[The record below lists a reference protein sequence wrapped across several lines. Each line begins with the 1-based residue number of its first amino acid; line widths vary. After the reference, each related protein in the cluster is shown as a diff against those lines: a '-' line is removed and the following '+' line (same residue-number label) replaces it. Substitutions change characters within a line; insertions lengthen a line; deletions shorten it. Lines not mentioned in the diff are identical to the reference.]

1 MKKSTEYTL
10 VISSIIFCLLI
21 FAGGFLYTHLK
32 SKPSLEAPVYYPS
45 KAGLKLTV
53 ANCLRDHQYSEVLSY
68 LEGLTKTK
76 DSQLL
81 GQVNYC
87 LAKVKYQR
95 LNYLAGQSR
104 WDEYHEY
111 RKPYLSNILKETDL
125 VLTALPATEEAL
137 EAGFLR
143 YWVYESL
150 YIDLR
155 RDEAFADFK
164 DQLDKYCQ
172 DNKEYAIIKEYA
184 LRLYQENK
192 IQLAKELN
200 SLYLRYLNQYLEPE
214 RIKYRLKSYAN
225 EVFEGGRHYAA
236 KEIYHDYLKLQLKED
251 DDLGSQLAFKET
263 IDKYLDKDRF
273 WQAKEFA
280 EMAVANYPQGYLSDY
295 FQLKLAYSYF
305 EMDEPEKSKKLY
317 YKLLAED
324 PDSSYREETITTLAE
339 EVMIYSFRDP
349 EAAIEEI
356 KGLQEYASDRETRA
370 SLLFYIADI
379 YFLED
384 QFQEALIAYQDILTR
399 YPDTNLILAAQNQIE
414 KCKEKL
420 KSQ

>member
-317 YKLLAED
+317 YKLLEEY
-324 PDSSYREETITTLAE
+324 PYSEHREEVLEQLVEAIK
-339 EVMIYSFRDP
+339 ICSFRDA
-349 EAAIEEI
+349 ETAVEEL
-356 KGLQEYASDRETRA
+356 KQLNEYASNKELKA
-370 SLLFYIADI
+370 LLLVKTADV
-379 YFLED
+379 YFLDE
-384 QFQEALIAYQDILTR
+384 EYQKAQNIYRNILDN
-399 YPDTNLILAAQNQIE
+399 YPDTLHREWIEYKIE
-414 KCKEKL
+414 KSKEKL
-420 KSQ
+420 KN